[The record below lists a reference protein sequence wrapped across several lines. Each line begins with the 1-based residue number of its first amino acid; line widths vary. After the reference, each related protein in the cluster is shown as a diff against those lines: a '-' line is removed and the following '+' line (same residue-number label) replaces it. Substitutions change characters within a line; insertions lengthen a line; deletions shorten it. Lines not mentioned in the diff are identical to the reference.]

1 MIKPILSILALM
13 AILFFSGCEPFEDN
27 AISQTVGYKPVY
39 GSQESLAI
47 TLSDPLPVTDPGK
60 IYEYGQYLF
69 VNEKT
74 KGIHVFNNSDPSLPL
89 PVAFLKIHGNTEM
102 AIRNNILYANHVGNI
117 VAIDLKDLNSI
128 ETLASLPLQTS
139 SGGVLPP
146 KGYYFECIDSEKGV
160 VLNWVLVERQNMDC
174 YAVR

>member
-1 MIKPILSILALM
+1 
-13 AILFFSGCEPFEDN
+13 
-27 AISQTVGYKPVY
+27 
-39 GSQESLAI
+39 
-47 TLSDPLPVTDPGK
+47 
-60 IYEYGQYLF
+60 
-69 VNEKT
+69 
-74 KGIHVFNNSDPSLPL
+74 
-89 PVAFLKIHGNTEM
+89 
-102 AIRNNILYANHVGNI
+102 VGNI